1 MGDLILLR
9 HGETEWSLAG
19 KHTGRTDLPLTPR
32 GEAAAAALAP
42 LLARRHLAAAFTSP
56 AQRALRTAALA
67 GLAYAKPDPDLWEWD
82 YGGYEGL
89 TTQQIGETRPGWYL
103 WRDGVIP
110 GDAEHPGET
119 VEQVG
124 ERADQ
129 VLGRVTP
136 LLADGDVALVAH
148 GHVLR
153 VLTAR
158 YLRLEP
164 TAGRLFRLDTG
175 TISTLGTEHA
185 EPVITSWNV
194 PPPAGLVPQ
203 DEALVPDAGQ
213 ADGQAEHAH
222 VAQRRVGQAGGGQR
236 DHDLQH
242 QHAGERRRRA
252 RRNARDQRRRRHQ
265 QHPAVQ
271 QHQDDRQRGGLGD
284 VVTGGL
290 LIGRLR
296 CRRRRPRSDRT
307 P

>member
-19 KHTGRTDLPLTPR
+19 KHTGWTDVPLTPR

-42 LLARRHLAAAFTSP
+42 LLARRKIVAAFTSP
-56 AQRALRTAALA
+56 ARRAVTTAALA
-67 GLAYAKPDPDLWEWD
+67 GLAHAKPDPDLWEWD

-89 TTQQIGETRPGWYL
+89 TTAQIRETRPGWYL

-124 ERADQ
+124 ERADR
-129 VLGRVTP
+129 VLRRVTP

-175 TISTLGTEHA
+175 TISTLGTEHD

-194 PPPAGLVPQ
+194 PPT
-203 DEALVPDAGQ
+203 AL
-213 ADGQAEHAH
+213 
-222 VAQRRVGQAGGGQR
+222 RRPG
-236 DHDLQH
+236 
-242 QHAGERRRRA
+242 
-252 RRNARDQRRRRHQ
+252 
-265 QHPAVQ
+265 
-271 QHQDDRQRGGLGD
+271 RGGSRPASSS
-284 VVTGGL
+284 
-290 LIGRLR
+290 GRRSSL
-296 CRRRRPRSDRT
+296 PR
-307 P
+307 